1 MMARVVLLL
10 LVAGAPSTAATLQ
23 VEAGGDVQA
32 ALNTAQPGD
41 EVVLAAGVRFV
52 GEFRLPPKPAGP
64 AITIRSSATLP
75 DRRITPDD
83 AALLPIL
90 AAGVVAPALV
100 GTKAANWRIDGVQF
114 ESTSNGEGEIIVLQD
129 SSHITLD
136 RILIVAGPN
145 GQKRGIRGNGQRI
158 TLTRSHVANIWR
170 AGQESQAF
178 AAWDGAGPY
187 TLADNYLEA
196 ASINALFGGA
206 NSQSADH
213 VPSDILVEGNH
224 FSKRL
229 EWKGK
234 RRVVKNLF
242 ELKSAKRVVIRNNL
256 FERNWTD
263 AQSGWAIVFTTRND
277 EGQSPWSVVEDV
289 LFERNVIRDTEG
301 VFNILGYD
309 RDKPSGR
316 TTRVTLRNNLA
327 IGDGTFLQA
336 GSEVGILTLDH
347 NTVDQG
353 WNFATLYLGD
363 VWVAG
368 TSSMRPAQ
376 FAVESLTITNTIG
389 NHNAYGVFGENAG
402 IGTPA
407 LQKLTRAHTWTH
419 NVLAG
424 DQARGAAYP
433 AVTWRPTTAEH
444 EAQFDAGY
452 RLTSGS
458 TYRKAGADGLD
469 VGVVFDGTPMPT
481 DGARPADDPATALR
495 APRSLRT
502 AILRSV
508 RRLRGPLE
516 HELAAGEPDHRTG
529 MFTGVKPRSR

>member
-1 MMARVVLLL
+1 MFGVDTRRVSAGLCAALTLVLTI
-10 LVAGAPSTAATLQ
+10 AGASSARAATLY
-23 VEAGGDVQA
+23 VNAGGDLQA
-32 ALNTAQPGD
+32 ALNAAQPGD
-41 EVVLAAGVRFV
+41 EIVLQAGATFTGVFV
-52 GEFRLPPKPAGP
+52 LGKKTGTV
-64 AITIRSSATLP
+64 TIRSSAALPERRVTPADAPLMPTLRSGSGMP
-75 DRRITPDD
+75 ALTGVGATNWVIRGIRFEPTTNGNSNLIELQDADNIQIDRMLFVAPESVGQRRAVMGNGTRIT
-83 AALLPIL
+83 LRRSHI
-90 AAGVVAPALV
+90 AGVWA
-100 GTKAANWRIDGVQF
+100 Q
-114 ESTSNGEGEIIVLQD
+114 SLQD
-129 SSHITLD
+129 S
-136 RILIVAGPN
+136 
-145 GQKRGIRGNGQRI
+145 
-158 TLTRSHVANIWR
+158 
-170 AGQESQAF
+170 QAF
-178 AAWDGAGPY
+178 CAWDGAGPY
-187 TLADNYLEA
+187 TIIGQL
-196 ASINALFGGA
+196 SRGRQQNAHVRRREQ
-206 NSQSADH
+206 QSADR

-242 ELKSAKRVVIRNNL
+242 ELKSAKRVVVRNNL

-263 AQSGWAIVFTTRND
+263 AQSGWAIVFTARND

-327 IGDGTFLQA
+327 IGERHVLLA

-353 WNFATLYLGD
+353 WNFATLYYGD

-407 LQKLTRAHTWTH
+407 LEQLTRGVHLDAQRARRRTFRSLLPGSHVAAHSGR
-419 NVLAG
+419 A
-424 DQARGAAYP
+424 P
-433 AVTWRPTTAEH
+433 CAVQQRLHPRQRQLVSEGRSGRP
-444 EAQFDAGY
+444 GPGR
-452 RLTSGS
+452 RL
-458 TYRKAGADGLD
+458 R
-469 VGVVFDGTPMPT
+469 
-481 DGARPADDPATALR
+481 R
-495 APRSLRT
+495 APRVPAPGAT
-502 AILRSV
+502 QPPHGAA
-508 RRLRGPLE
+508 
-516 HELAAGEPDHRTG
+516 ELMAVNR
-529 MFTGVKPRSR
+529 